1 MVIASKGVPGI
12 PRRRRGAGSAAALL
26 LGVAAAV
33 LPAERAAGQPASD
46 APRVSASA
54 EVSILGVEVVVTD
67 RSWKPVHG
75 LTAADFEL
83 LYGGDPVAVTNF
95 HEERELAGNA
105 PPGPAAEGPAGRLP
119 RRIVVFVDRLY
130 LPEPSRRREL
140 FDGVKGLLARS
151 LTQAGDEAMVVS
163 WGDYARIVRSFTGD
177 LDDLDATL
185 DAVSRRVGRLD
196 GQADELAEL
205 ASRDFWSDSVSADE
219 AGGAPAGSGQL
230 SREIADLQAW
240 GFMKARV
247 AALRGLVALMAG
259 MEGRKSLVLVS
270 DRLGRWPGVWMSDG
284 RDGRILLERL
294 AEAANAS
301 GVTLYGVYPHEDAS
315 GMGWM
320 NQMAGLDFVAE
331 KTGGT
336 TSPHPGLL
344 QRFLDQV
351 ASDLG
356 SFYSL
361 GFPASG
367 ATKPSAVKV
376 RVKREGLTARV
387 RTSVAERTAEQQL
400 TDRALA
406 NLFAPDANSRIGI
419 SVVAGEAKPSG
430 SKYRIPLEV
439 RIPTNALVKLPGPA
453 AAKGKFSVF
462 VVAATPKGDFSE
474 VTRRRQEFEV
484 KRGEERQADGSH
496 LTYTMEVESDAP
508 APRISLA
515 VWDEI
520 GGEAGFALV
529 GKRKG

>member
-1 MVIASKGVPGI
+1 MRAPG
-12 PRRRRGAGSAAALL
+12 GAAAALL
-26 LGVAAAV
+26 LAGAAAV
-33 LPAERAAGQPASD
+33 LPAGRAAGQPASD

-54 EVSILGVEVVVTD
+54 EVSLLGIEVVVTD
-67 RSWKPVHG
+67 RNGKLVHG
-75 LTAADFEL
+75 LAAADFEL
-83 LYGGDPVAVTNF
+83 LYGGDPVAITNF
-95 HEERELAGNA
+95 HEERELSPGAA
-105 PPGPAAEGPAGRLP
+105 PAGPADSLGTAEEAAVRLP

-130 LPEPSRRREL
+130 VPEPSRRREL

-151 LTQAGDEAMVVS
+151 LTQPGDEAMVVS

-177 LDDLDATL
+177 LADLGATL

-196 GQADELAEL
+196 SQADELADL
-205 ASRDFWSDSVSADE
+205 ASRDFWSGSVSADQ
-219 AGGAPAGSGQL
+219 AGGAPARSGEL
-230 SREIADLQAW
+230 SPEIADLQAW

-270 DRLGRWPGVWMSDG
+270 DRLGRWPSGWMSDG

-301 GVTLYGVYPHEDAS
+301 GVTLYGVYPHENAD
-315 GMGWM
+315 GMSWM

-331 KTGGT
+331 RTGGT

-344 QRFLDQV
+344 PRFLDQV
-351 ASDLG
+351 AGDLG
-356 SFYSL
+356 SYYSL

-367 ATKPSAVKV
+367 ATKPEPVKV
-376 RVKREGLTARV
+376 RVKKEGLTARA
-387 RTSVAERTAEQQL
+387 RATVAERTAEQQL
-400 TDRALA
+400 GDRTLA
-406 NLFAPDANSRIGI
+406 NLFAPDASSRIAI
-419 SVVAGEAKPSG
+419 SVEAGEAMPAG
-430 SKYRIPLEV
+430 RLYRTPLEV
-439 RIPTNALVKLPGPA
+439 RIPLGALVRLPGPV

-462 VVAATPKGDFSE
+462 VVAATSKGDFSR

-484 KRGEERQADGSH
+484 KPGEETRAEGAH
-496 LTYTMEVESDAP
+496 LTYTLEVESDVP
-508 APRISLA
+508 SPRISLA

-529 GKRKG
+529 GRQKG